1 MQTTKSY
8 NIQDNETIA
17 VVNEAEEHYISS
29 KDFFDILRKEVNSH
43 YDNL

>member
-8 NIQDNETIA
+8 KIHDDETIA
-17 VVNEAEEHYISS
+17 TVNEAEEQYISS